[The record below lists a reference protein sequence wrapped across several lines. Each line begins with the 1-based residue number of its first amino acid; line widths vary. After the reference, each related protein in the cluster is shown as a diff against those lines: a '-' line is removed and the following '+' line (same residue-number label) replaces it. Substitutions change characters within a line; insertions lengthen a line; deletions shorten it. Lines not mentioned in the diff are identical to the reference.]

1 MLADRILEMAQLTG
15 AQAVRSAQCVF
26 RVAYGFLQVHPGYGF
41 LSENSKFARKCEE
54 AGIVFIGPPASAI
67 DAMGD
72 KSESKRIMLDAG
84 VPCVPGYHGENQDEQ
99 FLFERAKEIGFPLLV
114 KFRRFPFPSFPS
126 NESFSSG

>member
-1 MLADRILEMAQLTG
+1 M
-15 AQAVRSAQCVF
+15 
-26 RVAYGFLQVHPGYGF
+26 HPGYGF

-84 VPCVPGYHGENQDEQ
+84 VPCVPGYHGENQDEK
-99 FLFERAKEIGFPLLV
+99 FLHERANEIGYPLLV
-114 KFRRFPFPSFPS
+114 KGVLLLLLLLFILFLTL
-126 NESFSSG
+126 EQ